1 MEPSRVEPP
10 GAASVVSGSDDVPR
24 MSQPCDTA
32 CPSQDAA
39 QEISQRAL
47 EELTGMKLAAKHEWL
62 VWGDRLF
69 HRATDKAWVEYP
81 ERS

>member
-1 MEPSRVEPP
+1 
-10 GAASVVSGSDDVPR
+10 
-24 MSQPCDTA
+24 
-32 CPSQDAA
+32 
-39 QEISQRAL
+39 
-47 EELTGMKLAAKHEWL
+47 MKLAAKHEWL